1 MPAIHDAETFIMANQ
16 DYVLLMARYN
26 MWQNANLINAASA
39 LDRAARQAERGA
51 FFGSIEKTFSHLL
64 WGDGIWL
71 SRFEGRAPPANY
83 TTDSTALI
91 ETWDQFQKDRAVLDR
106 QILDWAHRV
115 APDWFEGDLT
125 WHSGMSGRTASRP
138 KKMVAVQLFNHQ
150 THHRGQ
156 IHAMLTAAGAKPDAT
171 DLQAMPESYLEM

>member
-1 MPAIHDAETFIMANQ
+1 MANQ

-26 MWQNANLINAASA
+26 TWQNQNLIHAASS
-39 LDRAARQAERGA
+39 LDQAARQAERGA

-71 SRFEGRAPPANY
+71 SRFEGRDPSATY
-83 TTDSTALI
+83 KMDSTTLI
-91 ETWDQFQKDRAVLDR
+91 ETWETYQQDRAALDR

-115 APDWFEGDLT
+115 PPEWFDGDLT
-125 WHSGMSGRTASRP
+125 WYSGMSGRSAHRP
-138 KKMVAVQLFNHQ
+138 RKMLAVQLFNHQ

-171 DLQAMPESYLEM
+171 DVQAMPDGFLGM

>member
-1 MPAIHDAETFIMANQ
+1 MPAIHDAETVIMANQ

-26 MWQNANLINAASA
+26 MWQNENLITAASG
-39 LDRAARQAERGA
+39 LDQAARQAERGA

-71 SRFEGRAPPANY
+71 SRFEGRDPPATY
-83 TTDSTALI
+83 KLDSTALI
-91 ETWDQFQKDRAVLDR
+91 ETWEQYQEDRAALDR
-106 QILDWAHRV
+106 QILDWARQV
-115 APDWFEGDLT
+115 PPDWFDGDLT
-125 WHSGMSGRTASRP
+125 WHSGMSGRSASRP

-171 DLQAMPESYLEM
+171 DVQAMPDRYLEM

>member
-1 MPAIHDAETFIMANQ
+1 MANKN
-16 DYVLLMARYN
+16 YALLMARYN
-26 MWQNANLINAASA
+26 IWQNQNLIEAAST
-39 LDRAARQAERGA
+39 LDQAARQAERGA

-71 SRFEGRAPPANY
+71 SRFEGRDPPANY
-83 TTDSTALI
+83 KIDSTALI
-91 ETWDQFQKDRAVLDR
+91 ESWERFQQDRAALDR

-115 APDWFEGDLT
+115 SPDWFEGDLT
-125 WHSGMSGRTASRP
+125 WHSGMSGRSATRP
-138 KKMVAVQLFNHQ
+138 KQMVAVQLFNHQ

-171 DLQAMPESYLEM
+171 DLQAMPEGFLEM

>member
-1 MPAIHDAETFIMANQ
+1 MADQ

-26 MWQNANLINAASA
+26 MWQNENLIKAASG
-39 LDRAARQAERGA
+39 LDQIARQAERGA

-71 SRFEGRAPPANY
+71 SRFEGRVQPANY
-83 TTDSTALI
+83 KSDHMAMI
-91 ETWDQFQKDRAVLDR
+91 ETWDKFQEERTALDW
-106 QILDWAHRV
+106 QILDWARGV
-115 APDWFEGDLT
+115 PSEWFEGDLT
-125 WHSGMSGRTASRP
+125 WYSGMTGQTATRP
-138 KKMVAVQLFNHQ
+138 RKMLAIQLFNHQ

-171 DLQAMPESYLEM
+171 DVQAMPDRFLET

>member
-1 MPAIHDAETFIMANQ
+1 MASQ
-16 DYVLLMARYN
+16 EYVLLMARYN
-26 MWQNANLINAASA
+26 MWQNENLITAASG
-39 LDRAARQAERGA
+39 LDLAARQAERGA

-71 SRFEGRAPPANY
+71 SRFEDRDPPANY
-83 TTDSTALI
+83 KSDHTALI
-91 ETWDQFQKDRAVLDR
+91 RTWEHYQQDRAALDR

-115 APDWFEGDLT
+115 APEWFEGDLT
-125 WHSGMSGRTASRP
+125 WYSGMSGRTASRP
-138 KKMVAVQLFNHQ
+138 KKMLSVQLFNHQ

-171 DLQAMPESYLEM
+171 DIQAIPERFLEM